1 MQNSK
6 KLTGILKD
14 VSIVTKNLV
23 EKLMLIDRD
32 IMEFESSQAEMS
44 GK

>member
-1 MQNSK
+1 MWNSK
-6 KLTGILKD
+6 KLTGILKG

-32 IMEFESSQAEMS
+32 IMEFESS
-44 GK
+44 